1 MSLDCHIR
9 RIISKPA
16 LAAAVFAASSAIC
29 GASWAQSFAP
39 NPESQLSA
47 ITSWWDTSR
56 NTQFVVYVSQYD
68 EIVVLTCGDG
78 GCWQVA
84 ATDPVPGVEPG
95 GLYGTNPLLPFA
107 GGSPLTGYFDGT
119 TGHLFFVGWELNQH
133 TFDYQHV
140 GDLWEEHIDSSGTWS
155 GQSLTAATNAT
166 QPWNGKG
173 TGYRPYLVSSLSS
186 LFAQDR
192 QHVFYIGA
200 DFSQVHDTY
209 FDGAWHDVTIS
220 GSIDPPFM
228 GLNLTSYFDGLEH
241 VYAAGQ
247 EVYSSCDE
255 CNWLPGTAP
264 SLGGGY
270 VFGETHSGVE
280 SIFGMASPGVL
291 RNAYFVG
298 GWYQSDSWADNY
310 NQNSPL
316 LSYEDNSNI
325 SPRAFYVG
333 GDQHIYQQWN
343 DEDITAEIG
352 APLAAMGSD
361 DDALSPITGYYDG
374 INDHVFYIGADQH
387 VHELYMSS
395 TTLSGGWL
403 QNDLTLSANATQ
415 TDQLPNLP

>member
-1 MSLDCHIR
+1 MSTSSRCAQR
-9 RIISKPA
+9 RILVPMLAGA
-16 LAAAVFAASSAIC
+16 LLATAATTTRPSR
-29 GASWAQSFAP
+29 AQSFVP
-39 NPESQLSA
+39 SPESQFSA

-56 NTQFVVYVSQYD
+56 NTQFVIYGTQYGG
-68 EIVVLTCGDG
+68 IAVLTCGDG

-84 ATDPVPGVEPG
+84 AVDPVPGVYPV
-95 GLYGTNPLLPFA
+95 GLYSTNPLLPFL
-107 GGSPLTGYFDGT
+107 GGSQLTGYFDGT
-119 TGHLFFVGWELNQH
+119 TGHIFFIGLDLGTGQ
-133 TFDYQHV
+133 YQHV
-140 GDLWEEHIDSSGTWS
+140 GDLWEEHIDPSGTWS
-155 GQSLTAATNAT
+155 GQSLTAATGAT
-166 QPWNGKG
+166 QPWNGNG
-173 TGYRPYLVSSLSS
+173 QGNAAYLMSSLSS
-186 LFAQDR
+186 LFVQNR
-192 QHVFYIGA
+192 QHVFFSGA
-200 DFSQVHDTY
+200 ADNKIHDTY
-209 FDGAWHDVTIS
+209 FDGAWHDVPVT
-220 GSIDPPFM
+220 GSFPAPPLM

-255 CNWLPGTAP
+255 CNWLPGSAP
-264 SLGGGY
+264 SLGGY

-280 SIFGMASPGVL
+280 SIFGMASYGVL
-291 RNAYFVG
+291 RNTYFVG

-310 NQNSPL
+310 DEYSPL
-316 LSYEDNSNI
+316 LSYEDNSSI

-352 APLAAMGSD
+352 APLAALGSD

-415 TDQLPNLP
+415 PGQLPSLP